1 VFDTYPIS
9 TTTRTEENIRM
20 TILSNG
26 NVGIGTTT
34 PTALLDVNGDVV
46 ISGDLTAENLII
58 SSINVITELTAL
70 QGRQEIEEPKTTALQ
85 ILTAGHTTDLATNT
99 ADILTKQSTITIAAD
114 LECNSLTISNLNVD
128 TRTKFD
134 TIVLRRPSGIT
145 GEVGD
150 FYLAFRE
157 LQCWVNGSN
166 LLQSTATTKFS
177 FFANFLLNKELDIG
191 ELQLTSLGVN
201 SLASNIYNNNFSS
214 IYDTHSKENNSDE
227 NISLIIRNIPL
238 TTIETI
244 QSLVLYN
251 RTGLF
256 NNTTIGV
263 AIELYNSITDP
274 DLNTILATTEVITTA
289 ENVYRFDFPSI
300 DTYTGSF
307 ATVDSLTLIPDDTH
321 STKQVVSVSTPPPIE
336 ITGDIVASGSI
347 TASNAIVNGFN
358 INTTLTD
365 ILTRLLALEN
375 P

>member
-1 VFDTYPIS
+1 
-9 TTTRTEENIRM
+9 
-20 TILSNG
+20 
-26 NVGIGTTT
+26 
-34 PTALLDVNGDVV
+34 
-46 ISGDLTAENLII
+46 
-58 SSINVITELTAL
+58 
-70 QGRQEIEEPKTTALQ
+70 
-85 ILTAGHTTDLATNT
+85 
-99 ADILTKQSTITIAAD
+99 
-114 LECNSLTISNLNVD
+114 
-128 TRTKFD
+128 
-134 TIVLRRPSGIT
+134 VLRRPTGIT

-157 LQCWVNGSN
+157 LQCWVNDAN

-177 FFANFLLNKELDIG
+177 FFANFLLNKELGIG
-191 ELQLTSLGVN
+191 ELQLTNLGVN

-214 IYDTHSKENNSDE
+214 IYDTHSKENNSDK

-251 RTGLF
+251 RTGQF

-289 ENVYRFDFPSI
+289 QNVYRFDFPSI

-307 ATVDSLTLIPDDTH
+307 STADSLTLIPNHTH
-321 STKQVVSVSTPPPIE
+321 SIKQVVSVPTPPFIE

-347 TASNAIVNGFN
+347 TANSAILNGVN